1 MTGWSVCQLATLA
14 LVFGLCRTDIRMYQG
29 LDEQSLA
36 KLCSDNNRHAKEEL
50 YIRYAARLFTL
61 CLRYSDS
68 RDEALDLV
76 HDSMLKAL
84 DKISSFTYR
93 GSGSL
98 YAWISRIAI
107 NTALANISRYKFRFV
122 RLSASSTETI
132 PEPTDEEF
140 IRIPQEKLLE
150 IISRLPD
157 TQRAIFNMFCMDG
170 YSHKEIAQMLGISER
185 GSTSL
190 LVKAKT
196 QLRKHIYEYIR
207 NSE

>member
-1 MTGWSVCQLATLA
+1 
-14 LVFGLCRTDIRMYQG
+14 MYQG

-36 KLCSDNNRHAKEEL
+36 KLCSENNRHAQEEL
-50 YIRYAARLFTL
+50 YTRYAARLYTL

-68 RDEALDLV
+68 RDEAKDLV

-84 DKISSFTYR
+84 DKISSFTYK

-122 RLSASSTETI
+122 RLAGSSSEAI
-132 PEPTDEEF
+132 PEPTDEELTG
-140 IRIPQEKLLE
+140 IPQEKLLE
-150 IISRLPD
+150 IISSLPD
-157 TQRAIFNMFCMDG
+157 TQRVIFNMFCIDG

-190 LVKAKT
+190 LVKAKAR
-196 QLRKHIYEYIR
+196 LRKRINDYIK